1 MVRGWFNQ
9 LALAMA
15 LGSGSMGCMAIGAV
29 QTAQTLGQGNYEVS
43 IEPGVYGAAV
53 SGQTPTYFSM
63 NVGVRFGVTDRFD
76 LGGRVGTTFGE
87 VQTKILLSDPAN
99 ENFALSLAPAIGGF
113 GVGTG
118 VASVGILNI
127 PLPVLIGF
135 KFGEHELTLGPRF
148 QNLVLFASEEVSSAN
163 ASATSYV
170 LMAGASVGFA
180 AQLADRFR
188 LLPEIAIAGPIFG
201 SATASVNGGTQSQ
214 TSSGFVTEVGGLLFM
229 GNLGFQITSP
239 RKKREPKAP
248 EPPKQWAN
256 SQGPADRFSN

>member
-1 MVRGWFNQ
+1 
-9 LALAMA
+9 
-15 LGSGSMGCMAIGAV
+15 MAIGAV

-43 IEPGVYGAAV
+43 IEPGVYGVAV
-53 SGQTPTYFSM
+53 NGQTPTFFSM
-63 NVGVRFGVTDRFD
+63 NVGARFGITDRFD

-118 VASVGILNI
+118 VASVGVLNI

-135 KFGEHELTLGPRF
+135 KFGQHELTLGPRL
-148 QNLVLFASEEVSSAN
+148 QNMVVFGSAGTSSDN
-163 ASATSYV
+163 ASAAVYV

-188 LLPEIAIAGPIFG
+188 LLPEIAIAGPVFT
-201 SATASVNGGTQSQ
+201 SATASVNGGSQSQ
-214 TSSGFVTEVGGLLFM
+214 SGSASGFVTDVGGLLFM

-239 RKKREPKAP
+239 RKKREPQTT
-248 EPPKQWAN
+248 PPVKVPPN
-256 SQGPADRFSN
+256 SQWSVNYHSK